1 MSLAEML
8 AKRKADVA
16 GRRKWL
22 LNLHVKRWHRL
33 MTLAGKCRQCGG
45 LRSINPKTGKLFYL
59 CPLCHAK
66 YLSNMARWKKK
77 KRAEKNDVDL
87 KAG

>member
-1 MSLAEML
+1 ML
-8 AKRKADVA
+8 ANRKRDIQ

-22 LNLHVKRWHRL
+22 QNLHVKRWHRL

-45 LRSINPKTGKLFYL
+45 LRGINPKTGKLFYL

-66 YLSNMARWKKK
+66 YLANMAAWRGKQ
-77 KRAEKNDVDL
+77 RAAKNGVDL
-87 KAG
+87 PAA